1 MNASFVLWHSMN
13 TTYSPSYWLI
23 FLLWWV
29 FMWQILMYTH
39 STYNEE
45 EKDWNLRSEKRHRK
59 QIKRKTLPKMKR
71 KKEMMNLKYETLIK
85 YSKICFVLTL
95 DRTCANGS
103 AIVMHYRQRI
113 FWNLVS
119 ICDWEISSSFLLYFI
134 FFLFFYWGNQIS
146 MKIVAKCL
154 NNNHFRSFSLMN
166 RFVKRQLYSWEFP
179 SHLAQS
185 NFWIFRRN
193 SCSHKKF
200 SISGFRCVYFLS
212 ISALHLF
219 LWLC

>member
-45 EKDWNLRSEKRHRK
+45 EKDWNLRSKKRHRK

-134 FFLFFYWGNQIS
+134 FFFCSFTEAIKYRWKSLPNVWITITFALFLLWID
-146 MKIVAKCL
+146 
-154 NNNHFRSFSLMN
+154 SLKDNCILENFHHIWRN
-166 RFVKRQLYSWEFP
+166 R
-179 SHLAQS
+179 
-185 NFWIFRRN
+185 
-193 SCSHKKF
+193 
-200 SISGFRCVYFLS
+200 ISGFSDAIPVRIKSF
-212 ISALHLF
+212 LF
-219 LWLC
+219 LGFDVCTFCL